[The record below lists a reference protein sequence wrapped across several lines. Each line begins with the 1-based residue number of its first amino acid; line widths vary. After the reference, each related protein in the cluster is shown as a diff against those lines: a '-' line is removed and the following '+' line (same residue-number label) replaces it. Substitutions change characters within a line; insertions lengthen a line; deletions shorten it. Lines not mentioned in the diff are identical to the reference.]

1 MVSNNLIKNIILC
14 IFQRMNAYGTIDTFS
29 RETKIITCLMDMFYL
44 NYLI

>member
-1 MVSNNLIKNIILC
+1 
-14 IFQRMNAYGTIDTFS
+14 MNAYGTIDTFS